1 VLRHASTLLTLL
13 VSVAILILGHGLH
26 LAVLPLR
33 AEALGWTGPQI
44 GLSGSCYF
52 AGLLMG
58 CFSVPALV
66 RSVGHIRVFTVLTA
80 IMTAAL
86 LLLSMIDNYPAWLVL
101 RFLAGGAIAGLYLII
116 ESWLN
121 ETVDNRER
129 GAAVALYTIVVLLAM
144 AGGQLLIN
152 VAAPDSFEI
161 VIVASLFVV
170 IAAVPIGLTRTPQ
183 PRQIPAAR
191 FSPLLVLKTS
201 HAAAAASFVSGVAT
215 GCFYALGPIYGK
227 AVGLEL
233 SAISLMMA
241 SGVAGGAVFLWPM
254 GKLSDVMDRRAVI
267 LASLLIGIVAC
278 VLATSLS
285 KTYLPMVMFLFGGA
299 VLPVYALSLAHA
311 GDSVTTSFLEVGT
324 GILMINSVG
333 AILGPL
339 TASICM
345 RVWGPNAFFVYCAVS
360 LSAGAVV
367 VAALLLHHRARRPHY
382 APFAPATTETTQG
395 AVELDPRSDGNAALP
410 QRPVH

>member
-1 VLRHASTLLTLL
+1 
-13 VSVAILILGHGLH
+13 
-26 LAVLPLR
+26 
-33 AEALGWTGPQI
+33 
-44 GLSGSCYF
+44 
-52 AGLLMG
+52 
-58 CFSVPALV
+58 
-66 RSVGHIRVFTVLTA
+66 
-80 IMTAAL
+80 
-86 LLLSMIDNYPAWLVL
+86 VL